1 MGARAS
7 LRAMSLKDKIKNQ
20 VARFDAFA
28 RPWTERGRWH
38 GYAYEFLLFGLKQAW
53 ACLFGG
59 AMLALLI
66 LTHFF
71 WPAELVVSRYD
82 FLVERLEQAKIR
94 A

>member
-1 MGARAS
+1 
-7 LRAMSLKDKIKNQ
+7 MSLKDKIKNG

-28 RPWTERGRWH
+28 RPWAERGPWH

-71 WPAELVVSRYD
+71 WPAD
-82 FLVERLEQAKIR
+82 
-94 A
+94 